1 MPLQHQQDGFKV
13 WFCLVWKANGV
24 NHWEN
29 LMGIVFTRGI
39 VVFKTYG
46 FTGASAKGAGWT
58 SAGWITHGLSLS
70 ASLLTAFGTSVA
82 HQKDDAHMYIYINY
96 YTYIYIYVHAA
107 YIHSSF
113 MCASLSLPYFF
124 SLKHPCIFFFWYIST
139 NICSWVPR
147 CFKNIVWCSL

>member
-82 HQKDDAHMYIYINY
+82 HQKEDAHMYIYIYINY
-96 YTYIYIYVHAA
+96 YTYIYIYMSMQHIF
-107 YIHSSF
+107 IHHSCVFPFHS
-113 MCASLSLPYFF
+113 
-124 SLKHPCIFFFWYIST
+124 HIFFPSST
-139 NICSWVPR
+139 PASFSFDI
-147 CFKNIVWCSL
+147 